1 MSTVSAGPP
10 QPKTLA
16 ALCTFSIM
24 YPSPFRTSNAFA
36 RFTTQLCPRSAVR
49 RSTTSPTRWATVYA
63 AAQRPPDETYLAVYL
78 SARANIDDRRH
89 WCFKA
94 TSRSA
99 VQAFHEA
106 ALRFGGSSGGP
117 PGLRENYH
125 PSYYAAFVRDP
136 HGNRLEAVCHV
147 PE

>member
-1 MSTVSAGPP
+1 MHLLDHVSISVPDLERARAFYDAVMS
-10 QPKTLA
+10 
-16 ALCTFSIM
+16 ALGCEKVYDKPDALGYGIRC
-24 YPSPFRTSNAFA
+24 RT
-36 RFTTQLCPRSAVR
+36 
-49 RSTTSPTRWATVYA
+49 AT
-63 AAQRPPDETYLAVYL
+63 PDETYLAVYL
-78 SARANIDDRRH
+78 SPRANIDDRRH

-106 ALRFGGSSGGP
+106 ALRFGGFSDGP

-136 HGNRLEAVCHV
+136 HGNRIEAVCHV

>member
-1 MSTVSAGPP
+1 VSISVADLERARPFYDAVMSVLGCEKVYDRPD
-10 QPKTLA
+10 
-16 ALCTFSIM
+16 ALGYGVRC
-24 YPSPFRTSNAFA
+24 RT
-36 RFTTQLCPRSAVR
+36 
-49 RSTTSPTRWATVYA
+49 AT
-63 AAQRPPDETYLAVYL
+63 PDETYLAVYL
-78 SARANIDDRRH
+78 SPKANIDDRRH

-106 ALRFGGSSGGP
+106 ALRFGGSSDGP
-117 PGLRENYH
+117 PRLRENYH

-136 HGNRLEAVCHV
+136 HGNRIESVCHV